1 MSDEAIDLAVFS
13 ELRSTA
19 GAAFVADLVGTF
31 CDDAAGILVQ
41 LREAAAAGDAATYKR
56 AAHSLKSNANTFGAA
71 RLAAIAREIELG
83 GLNPDSAKKVA
94 NLGVEFERAA
104 GRLKELAHGGT

>member
-1 MSDEAIDLAVFS
+1 MSDDVIDLAVFS

-19 GAAFVADLVGTF
+19 GAEFVADLVGTF
-31 CDDAAGILVQ
+31 CDDATTILAQ
-41 LREAAAAGDAATYKR
+41 LREAAAAGDAAKYRR
-56 AAHSLKSNANTFGAA
+56 AAHTLKSNANTFGAA

-83 GLNPDSAKKVA
+83 GLGPDAARKIA
-94 NLGVEFERAA
+94 DLGAEFEHAA

>member
-19 GAAFVADLVGTF
+19 GAEFVADLVATF
-31 CDDAAGILVQ
+31 CDDATDILAQ
-41 LREAAAAGDAATYKR
+41 LREAAAAGDAAKYKR
-56 AAHSLKSNANTFGAA
+56 AAHSLKSNANTFGAF

-83 GLNPDSAKKVA
+83 GLDPDATKVA
-94 NLGVEFERAA
+94 NLGAEFELAA
-104 GRLKELAHGGT
+104 RRLKELAYGGT

>member
-19 GAAFVADLVGTF
+19 GAEFVADLVATF
-31 CDDAAGILVQ
+31 CDDATDILAQ
-41 LREAAAAGDAATYKR
+41 LREAAAAGDAAKYKR
-56 AAHSLKSNANTFGAA
+56 AAHSLKSNANTFGAF

-83 GLNPDSAKKVA
+83 GLDPDAATNVA
-94 NLGVEFERAA
+94 NLGAEFELAA
-104 GRLKELAHGGT
+104 GRLKELAYGGT

>member
-1 MSDEAIDLAVFS
+1 MNEEAIDLAVFS

-19 GAAFVADLVGTF
+19 GAEFVADLVGTF
-31 CDDAAGILVQ
+31 CDDTASILAQ
-41 LREAAAAGDAATYKR
+41 LREAAETGDAAKYKR
-56 AAHSLKSNANTFGAA
+56 AAHSLKSNANTFGAS

-83 GLNPDSAKKVA
+83 GLSTDAAKKVED
-94 NLGVEFERAA
+94 LGAEFERVA

>member
-1 MSDEAIDLAVFS
+1 MNEEPIVLAFFS

-19 GAAFVADLVGTF
+19 GAEFVTALVGTF

-41 LREAAAAGDAATYKR
+41 LREAAAAGDAAKYKR
-56 AAHSLKSNANTFGAA
+56 AAHSLKSNANTFGAF

-83 GLNPDSAKKVA
+83 GLDPDAATNVA
-94 NLGVEFERAA
+94 NLGAEFELAA
-104 GRLKELAHGGT
+104 GRLKELAYGGT